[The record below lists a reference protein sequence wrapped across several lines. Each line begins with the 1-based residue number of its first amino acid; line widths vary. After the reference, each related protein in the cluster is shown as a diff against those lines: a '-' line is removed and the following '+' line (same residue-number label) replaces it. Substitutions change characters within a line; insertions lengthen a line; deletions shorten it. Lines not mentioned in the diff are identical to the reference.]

1 MQTTGWKENW
11 IEEWS
16 ALGALQ
22 KQVFGSEELS
32 KNAKAEVYNAMV
44 VPMMMYG
51 CESWVLREREKT
63 VQAAAIRNE
72 CIKEDSRCDQAI

>member
-1 MQTTGWKENW
+1 MYLGVKFSADNRWKENW

-16 ALGALQ
+16 AVGALQ

-44 VPMMMYG
+44 
-51 CESWVLREREKT
+51 
-63 VQAAAIRNE
+63 
-72 CIKEDSRCDQAI
+72 